1 MKRLSDIP
9 LLIVLLLIIAVL
21 FVMNLS
27 LGDVAIKIGDVIHL
41 LGGGEVENT
50 AASYIVESRLYRS
63 LAAIGAGGAL
73 AVSGLILQVFF
84 RNPLAGPSV
93 LGVTSGASLG
103 VAAVILG
110 GVSMGSVW
118 GSMGIIGAGI
128 IGAVSVLLL
137 LLFISRFIQNAV
149 TLLVAGLMFG
159 YFTSALINILF
170 LWANE
175 MNTREYVIWGLG
187 SFDGFRAN
195 ELLIFWMII
204 LVVFFFSFV
213 LVKPLNALVTGTD
226 YASSL
231 GVNIKSARFII
242 IMVTGILAAVVTVYC
257 GPVSFVG
264 IAVPQMARIVVR
276 SKNHAVI
283 MPLVFLAGGCLALL
297 ADFGV
302 RMSSN
307 SLPLNTVTA
316 LIGAP
321 IVVWV
326 IVKMNRT
333 NVDI

>member
-9 LLIVLLLIIAVL
+9 LLIALLLLIAVL

-27 LGDVAIKIGDVIHL
+27 FGDVAIKIGDVIHL

-50 AASYIVESRLYRS
+50 ASSYIVESRLYRS
-63 LAAIGAGGAL
+63 VAAIGAGGAL

-128 IGAVSVLLL
+128 IGAIGVLLL
-137 LLFISRFIQNAV
+137 LLFISRFIKNAV

-187 SFDGFRAN
+187 SFDGFRSS

-242 IMVTGILAAVVTVYC
+242 IIVTGILAAVVTVYC

-264 IAVPQMARIVVR
+264 IAVPQLARIVVR

-283 MPLVFLAGGCLALL
+283 MPLVFFAGGCLALL
-297 ADFGV
+297 ADFVV

-333 NVDI
+333 HADI